1 MPLPLVDSILTT
13 PRSEDIDTITAM
25 ATEAE
30 LQDLLAKLD
39 EERTALLATLD
50 GMSEEAAAF
59 RPPDRSHGEDGWSVK
74 EQLAH
79 LAEMET
85 TYRAWVQRAVVESNP
100 DLSQGTVRDPVSYRL
115 EDAERV
121 PLVMHRA
128 ELEEQRAR
136 TLAALDTLALEEFDR
151 TARSGFGELSVLQFM
166 RSFYRH
172 DRMHRAQILGL
183 ESDYRPRWGPAG
195 EPDQRRRG

>member
-1 MPLPLVDSILTT
+1 
-13 PRSEDIDTITAM
+13 M
-25 ATEAE
+25 ATQTTETDVQE
-30 LQDLLAKLD
+30 LLAKLD
-39 EERTALLATLD
+39 EERLALLATLD
-50 GMSEEAAAF
+50 GMSDAAAEF

-100 DLSQGTVRDPVSYRL
+100 DLATGTVRDPVAYPL

-121 PLVMHRA
+121 PLLAHRA
-128 ELEEQRAR
+128 ALEEQRTR
-136 TLAALDTLALEEFDR
+136 TLAILDSLSLADFGR
-151 TARSGFGELSVLQFM
+151 TARSGFGELSVLQFL

-195 EPDQRRRG
+195 EPDQRRRV

>member
-1 MPLPLVDSILTT
+1 MA
-13 PRSEDIDTITAM
+13 SEADID
-25 ATEAE
+25 E
-30 LQDLLAKLD
+30 LLAKLD

-50 GMSEEAAAF
+50 GMADDAAAF
-59 RPPDRSHGEDGWSVK
+59 RPPDRTHGEEGWSVK

-85 TYRAWVQRAVVESNP
+85 TYRAWVHRAVLETNP
-100 DLSQGTVRDPVSYRL
+100 DLSEGTVREPVTYRL

-121 PLVMHRA
+121 PLAEHRA
-128 ELEEQRAR
+128 ELEEQRTR
-136 TLAALDTLALEEFDR
+136 TLAVLDTLALDEFDR
-151 TARSGFGELSVLQFM
+151 TARSGFGELTVLQFM

-172 DRMHRAQILGL
+172 VRMHRAQILGL
-183 ESDYRPRWGPAG
+183 ESDYRPRWGAAG

>member
-1 MPLPLVDSILTT
+1 
-13 PRSEDIDTITAM
+13 M
-25 ATEAE
+25 ATEQDVQE
-30 LQDLLAKLD
+30 LLGKLD
-39 EERTALLATLD
+39 EEREALLATLD
-50 GMSEEAAAF
+50 GMTDAAAEF
-59 RPPDRSHGEDGWSVK
+59 RPPDRTHGEEGWSVK

-79 LAEMET
+79 LVEMET
-85 TYRAWVQRAVVESNP
+85 TYRAWVQRAVVETNP
-100 DLSQGTVRDPVSYRL
+100 DLATGTVRDPVTYRL

-121 PLVMHRA
+121 PLVAHRH

-136 TLAALDTLALEEFDR
+136 TLAVLDALSLDEFDR

-183 ESDYRPRWGPAG
+183 ESDYRPRWGASG
-195 EPDQRRRG
+195 EPDQRRRV

>member
-1 MPLPLVDSILTT
+1 
-13 PRSEDIDTITAM
+13 M
-25 ATEAE
+25 ATESDIQE
-30 LQDLLAKLD
+30 LLGKLD
-39 EERTALLATLD
+39 EERSSLLATLN

-59 RPPDRSHGEDGWSVK
+59 RPPDQGHGEEGWSVK

-85 TYRAWVQRAVVESNP
+85 TYRAWVHRAIVESNP
-100 DLSQGTVRDPVSYRL
+100 DLSEGTVREAVTYRL

-121 PLVMHRA
+121 PLVAHRA
-128 ELEEQRAR
+128 ELEEQRVR
-136 TLAALDTLALEEFDR
+136 TLAVLDTLSLDEFDR
-151 TARSGFGELSVLQFM
+151 TARSGFGELSVLQFL

>member
-1 MPLPLVDSILTT
+1 VD
-13 PRSEDIDTITAM
+13 RYNRVM
-25 ATEAE
+25 ATEMDIQE
-30 LQDLLAKLD
+30 LLAKLD
-39 EERTALLATLD
+39 EERAELLATLD
-50 GMSEEAAAF
+50 GMSEDAAEF
-59 RPPDRSHGEDGWSVK
+59 RPPDRTHGEEGWSVK

-85 TYRAWVQRAVVESNP
+85 TYRAWVNRAVVESNP
-100 DLSQGTVRDPVSYRL
+100 DLATGTVRDPVTYSL
-115 EDAERV
+115 EAAERV
-121 PLVMHRA
+121 PLAAHRA

-136 TLAALDTLALEEFDR
+136 TLAVLDTLSLEEFDR
-151 TARSGFGELSVLQFM
+151 TARSSFGELSVLQFL

-183 ESDYRPRWGPAG
+183 ESDYRPRWGAAG

>member
-1 MPLPLVDSILTT
+1 
-13 PRSEDIDTITAM
+13 M
-25 ATEAE
+25 AREADVQE
-30 LQDLLAKLD
+30 LLAKLD
-39 EERTALLATLD
+39 EERTELLGALD
-50 GMSEEAAAF
+50 GMSDEAAEF
-59 RPPDRSHGEDGWSVK
+59 RPSDRAHGEEGWSVK

-85 TYRAWVQRAVVESNP
+85 TYRAWVHRAVLESNP
-100 DLSQGTVRDPVSYRL
+100 DLAEGTVREPVTYRL

-121 PLVMHRA
+121 PLAEHRA
-128 ELEEQRAR
+128 ELVEQRVR
-136 TLAALDTLALEEFDR
+136 TLAVLDALALDEFDR
-151 TARSGFGELSVLQFM
+151 TARSQFGELSVLQFL